1 MTFSTLRPLFRP
13 RNLLSSG
20 YNILLGCCLVV
31 TVTDHFVDIIPVM
44 GESMSPSLSPFSK
57 SAGKHDYVFLSR
69 LNPTK
74 DLKRGDVITFWK
86 PHKPEEISIKRVIA
100 LEGDEVW
107 PRDREKGTHGG
118 YGGYGERENFKGGRK
133 IKIPHGHVWV
143 EGDHW
148 RGSYDSNDL
157 GPISKSLIDGKAIG
171 IVRWGRI
178 EDIPQRTVKGGT
190 TVIPGVSQ
198 LPKEW
203 VEG

>member
-1 MTFSTLRPLFRP
+1 MAFSPLRPLFHP

-157 GPISKSLIDGKAIG
+157 GP
-171 IVRWGRI
+171 
-178 EDIPQRTVKGGT
+178 
-190 TVIPGVSQ
+190 VS
-198 LPKEW
+198 W
-203 VEG
+203 VTLRRCGELQECVANSPAF